1 MPYDFNQ
8 GDFRQTSEDG
18 TAFGTGTN
26 TNNNNTNNNLNAQG
40 LPMPVTSPTSPSFRL
55 SKRGAKGSSF
65 HPNGEPILLPARNP
79 PPFGIFDIF
88 PLTLLVKPLLRHGF
102 DVGGKLAQKTRA
114 KLSGERPVGA
124 SVSHNIPLEITLYL
138 VRASICLWSL
148 VINSWLVVCLHCG
161 SPTAQSMRC
170 AYDQPSPQRLE

>member
-8 GDFRQTSEDG
+8 GDFSQTGEEG
-18 TAFGTGTN
+18 TAFGTDTSN
-26 TNNNNTNNNLNAQG
+26 SNNPSGQG
-40 LPMPVTSPTSPSFRL
+40 LPMPATSPTGPSFRP
-55 SKRGAKGSSF
+55 SKRGTKGSSF

-88 PLTLLVKPLLRHGF
+88 PLTLLVKPLLKHGF

-114 KLSGERPVGA
+114 KMPGKGTVGT
-124 SVSHNIPLEITLYL
+124 SVSHDIPLEITLYL

-170 AYDQPSPQRLE
+170 AYYQPSPQRFE

>member
-18 TAFGTGTN
+18 TAFGTDTS
-26 TNNNNTNNNLNAQG
+26 NNSNPNGQG
-40 LPMPVTSPTSPSFRL
+40 LPMPVTSPTGASFRL

-65 HPNGEPILLPARNP
+65 HPNGEPVLLPARNP

-88 PLTLLVKPLLRHGF
+88 PLTLLVKPLLNHGF

-114 KLSGERPVGA
+114 KLSGEGTVRT
-124 SVSHNIPLEITLYL
+124 SVNHDIPLEITLYL
-138 VRASICLWSL
+138 VRASIYL
-148 VINSWLVVCLHCG
+148 
-161 SPTAQSMRC
+161 
-170 AYDQPSPQRLE
+170 